1 MSMLT
6 RGCAA
11 LAFVAAL
18 AVGVPSYA
26 HHATQAEFDQNK
38 VVTIKGPMTR
48 VMWVNPHVN
57 WHMEVTNAD
66 GTRTDWTIVGAG
78 PGAFRAIG
86 LSGRD
91 FFKLGETYEA
101 SIALARNGSSR
112 GHIMSFLTPDGKTL
126 KIWTGNGDDPLGR

>member
-1 MSMLT
+1 MNILK
-6 RGCAA
+6 GCCAS
-11 LAFVAAL
+11 LAFIAAL

-26 HHATQAEFDQNK
+26 HHATQAEFDQNN
-38 VVTIKGPMTR
+38 VVTIKGVMTR

-57 WHMEVTNAD
+57 WHMDVKNAD
-66 GTRTDWTIVGAG
+66 GTTTDWTIVGAG
-78 PGAFRAIG
+78 PGNFRAIG

-91 FFKLGETYEA
+91 FFKMGEVYSA

-112 GHIMSFLTPDGKTL
+112 GHIMSFITPDGKTL

>member
-1 MSMLT
+1 
-6 RGCAA
+6 
-11 LAFVAAL
+11 
-18 AVGVPSYA
+18 
-26 HHATQAEFDQNK
+26 
-38 VVTIKGPMTR
+38 
-48 VMWVNPHVN
+48 
-57 WHMEVTNAD
+57 MEVTNAD
-66 GTRTDWTIVGAG
+66 GTKTDWTIVGAG

-91 FFKLGETYEA
+91 FFKLGESYEA

>member
-1 MSMLT
+1 MT
-6 RGCAA
+6 FAKYCFGI

-18 AVGVPSYA
+18 AVGATSYA
-26 HHATQAEFDQNK
+26 HHATQAEFDQNN
-38 VVTIKGPMTR
+38 VVTIKGVMTR
-48 VMWVNPHVN
+48 IMWVNPHVN

-66 GTRTDWTIVGAG
+66 GTKTDWTIVGAG

-91 FFKLGETYEA
+91 FFKIGENYEA

-112 GHIMSFLTPDGKTL
+112 GHIMSFLTPDKKTL

>member
-1 MSMLT
+1 MNILK
-6 RGCAA
+6 GCCAS
-11 LAFVAAL
+11 LAFIAAL

-26 HHATQAEFDQNK
+26 HHATQAEFDQNN
-38 VVTIKGPMTR
+38 VVTIKGVMAR

-57 WHMEVTNAD
+57 WHMDVKNAD
-66 GTRTDWTIVGAG
+66 GTTTDWTIVGAG
-78 PGAFRAIG
+78 PGNFRAIG

-91 FFKLGETYEA
+91 FFKMGEVYSA

-112 GHIMSFLTPDGKTL
+112 GHIMSFITPDGKTL